1 MGVAPQGETRQL
13 TVHFG
18 AVCQLGEPARGLFRS
33 LSIRALSS
41 LLPGGS
47 HELMRSPKTNHPVCF
62 SEQQQDLLAGDEQ
75 VHTPTENEYFSQRW
89 TSEPW
94 TCCCLWSLHTQAEG
108 EGKSLSCVFKKGEEK
123 DKGEEPTQAPL
134 NVRWIGFVL
143 CRPLSTLQ
151 RGLMCLWVQL
161 CKSLWQRE
169 YRSELCLTHIPASW
183 LGAVH
188 QHREQNGPQKY

>member
-1 MGVAPQGETRQL
+1 MRVTWTGQASCCFTGVLRFILLQGSLSTKNKEASGKASPHGWKLRRTKMTRKEEHTACSRFHLTEALGLKQVQQRKQTSMIL
-13 TVHFG
+13 VLKQKANSGCSSPGRGKATVHFG

-89 TSEPW
+89 TSEP
-94 TCCCLWSLHTQAEG
+94 
-108 EGKSLSCVFKKGEEK
+108 
-123 DKGEEPTQAPL
+123 
-134 NVRWIGFVL
+134 
-143 CRPLSTLQ
+143 
-151 RGLMCLWVQL
+151 
-161 CKSLWQRE
+161 
-169 YRSELCLTHIPASW
+169 
-183 LGAVH
+183 
-188 QHREQNGPQKY
+188 